1 MFVLRKTK
9 SSGEQTNYM
18 LGLSYTLITAE
29 TSREDYEDILR
40 STGETFNESIF
51 GFLLSEKQEPITMY
65 KNELNYIMNDHGSNF
80 ANISYGGARSVRD
93 LARD

>member
-9 SSGEQTNYM
+9 PSGEQTNYM
-18 LGLSYTLITAE
+18 LGTTYTLITAE
-29 TSREDYEDILR
+29 TSREDFDDFLM
-40 STGETFNESIF
+40 SSGNSSETDVY

-80 ANISYGGARSVRD
+80 ANISYGGARSLRD
-93 LARD
+93 LSR

>member
-18 LGLSYTLITAE
+18 LGITYTLITAE
-29 TSREDYEDILR
+29 TSREDFDDLVV
-40 STGETFNESIF
+40 SSGNSSETDVY
-51 GFLLSEKQEPITMY
+51 GFLLSEKQEPITMF

-80 ANISYGGARSVRD
+80 ANISYGGARSLRD
-93 LARD
+93 LSR